1 MKKKS
6 GQFYL
11 ITMILLVLVFITFF
25 TINNYIKK
33 NAKPNIL
40 DLEGELNIEKQYVLD
55 YIAKQNL
62 DDSQS
67 ENILENFS
75 KSFIEKIGENKN
87 ILFLIAKDSSGK
99 IIGNTKG
106 DCEIYYWENSEKK
119 QISSTGEFEIDVA
132 TGNEFTFEIDQ
143 VEYDFDIFEGQN
155 IYYLVKQIYNGE
167 EYIIYG

>member
-1 MKKKS
+1 
-6 GQFYL
+6 
-11 ITMILLVLVFITFF
+11 MILLVLVFITFL
-25 TINNYIKK
+25 TIDNYIKK

-62 DDSQS
+62 DDFSS
-67 ENILENFS
+67 EEILENFS
-75 KSFIEKIGENKN
+75 KSFIQKIGKNKN

-99 IIGNTKG
+99 IIGNLQG

-119 QISSTGEFEIDVA
+119 EINSTGDIEINVA
-132 TGNEFTFEIDQ
+132 TDNTFTFEIDQ
-143 VEYDFDIFEGQN
+143 IKYNFEIFEGQN
-155 IYYLVKQIYNGE
+155 IYYLIKQIYNGE